1 MKTIERFAPRWTLA
15 ALVAASLGFG
25 ATQVVAAPAEA
36 AEARA
41 CDPVRCDQKCKAAIP
56 GSRGVCVGG
65 RFCDCLLPA

>member
-1 MKTIERFAPRWTLA
+1 MTMMIRRVRQWSLA

-41 CDPVRCDQKCKAAIP
+41 CDPVRCDQKCKDAIP

>member
-1 MKTIERFAPRWTLA
+1 MTMMKIAPRWMLSA
-15 ALVAASLGFG
+15 IVAASLGFG

-41 CDPVRCDQKCKAAIP
+41 CDPVRCDQKCKDAIP

>member
-1 MKTIERFAPRWTLA
+1 MTMMIRRARRWSLA

-25 ATQVVAAPAEA
+25 AAQAAAAPAEA